1 MSADFSRKMASR
13 LIVGLALL
21 VLAVVPVD
29 SAQAQYSGGVGVVD
43 MDFVLKESTAMTSAR
58 EQLDAIS
65 ARYRDEISGEEESLR
80 SRDAAL
86 EQQRGLLAPEVYN
99 EQAVTLQRDIEALD
113 QKIITVQRALDELFQ
128 ESVIKI
134 QQVLIDQISALAGER
149 GLTLVI
155 PLNSILYASEFFN
168 ITDDALARLN
178 EVVPRVELEI
188 EEVQEELSVPE

>member
-1 MSADFSRKMASR
+1 MSADFSIKMASR
-13 LIVGLALL
+13 FIAGLALL

-86 EQQRGLLAPEVYN
+86 EQQRGLLAPEAYN
-99 EQAVTLQRDIEALD
+99 EQAVALQRDIEALD

-188 EEVQEELSVPE
+188 EEIQEELSVPE

>member
-1 MSADFSRKMASR
+1 MASR
-13 LIVGLALL
+13 FIAGLALL

-86 EQQRGLLAPEVYN
+86 EQQRGLLAPEAYN
-99 EQAVTLQRDIEALD
+99 EQAVALQRDIEALD

-188 EEVQEELSVPE
+188 EEIQEELSVPE